1 MQTKIAKLAETIEQ
15 AARTYD
21 RGKRHKAINQIA
33 KAASQVGTKEE
44 RAALD
49 KILTGKIHNSQAWV
63 HYWSI
68 MH

>member
-21 RGKRHKAINQIA
+21 RGKKQKAINQIA
-33 KAASQVGTKEE
+33 KAASQVATKEE
-44 RAALD
+44 RVALD
-49 KILTGKIHNSQAWV
+49 RALIGKIHDSQAWI